1 MDIRQRLFELQDL
14 KYRDFQVKLIPGIDL
29 ETVIGIRTPALRG
42 LAKEVK
48 DTPEAEDFL
57 KELPHQ
63 YYDENNLH
71 GMLISQMKDYER
83 CVEELDRF
91 LPYVDNW
98 ATCDLIRP
106 KVFKKHL
113 GELLPHVKRWITSD
127 AVYTI
132 RFGMEMLMTFYLDD
146 AFEEEYL
153 EWVASVKSEE
163 YYVNMMIAWF
173 FATALAKQYEKT
185 LPFIKEQ
192 RLDRWTHNK
201 TIQKAIESY
210 RITPEQKADLRSFR
224 LSLTPF

>member
-1 MDIRQRLFELQDL
+1 MDIRQRLFGLQDL

-57 KELPHQ
+57 NELPHQ

-127 AVYTI
+127 AAYTI
-132 RFGMEMLMTFYLDD
+132 RFGMEMLMTCYLDD

-153 EWVASVKSEE
+153 EWVASVRSEE

-201 TIQKAIESY
+201 AIQKAIESY

-224 LSLTPF
+224 LSPTPF